1 MIFDP
6 YFFVLLVSLLI
17 LGNLFIR
24 MKGEKKAQLY
34 FNSII
39 LYLIILSISV
49 YSLSGTQESYFN
61 IISINP
67 FSLFFIMILTIGVL
81 LLNFLAYTQSND
93 YGDFALL
100 SSLALVGMY
109 LVVAAT
115 SLITIF
121 IGLELMSIP
130 SAFIIL
136 LSRRNSLEAAT
147 KFFIMASVAIALLSF
162 AIVLLYGASNSLM
175 LQAQNQGGLLNFAF
189 VLFIASIG
197 FEASV
202 FPFNVLLPDVY
213 EGSAAYA
220 TALLGG
226 INKKVGLAAL
236 MQVLIFL
243 FIGWSFVPELVALL
257 AVLAMFY
264 GNIVAL
270 MQNNLKRLL
279 AYSSISQVGYILIG
293 IAVANQAGVA
303 ASMFQIFAHMFLF
316 IGAMGIITWLERKGK
331 GEISDLIGL
340 YKENRV
346 CALALSLFL
355 LSLAGIPFTTGFMG
369 KFLLFLSAVNAGLA
383 WLALLGVV
391 NSVISIFYYAKVLT
405 AVYTDKLGTHHIKL
419 DSPTLAVILVCV
431 IITLLIG
438 IYPQPMIQLV
448 NGAAWYLFSGIR

>member
-1 MIFDP
+1 MIIDLS
-6 YFFVLLVSLLI
+6 FFGLLVSILV
-17 LGNLFIR
+17 LGNLFLR
-24 MKGEKKAQLY
+24 LTGRKRAQLY
-34 FNSII
+34 FSAIL
-39 LYLIILSISV
+39 LYLMIISISI
-49 YSLSGTQESYFN
+49 YSLSGAPAGYFN

-67 FSLFFIMILTIGVL
+67 FSLFFIMILTVGVL
-81 LLNFLAYTQSND
+81 LLHFLAYAQSKD

-109 LVVAAT
+109 LVVAA
-115 SLITIF
+115 SSFVAIF

-162 AIVLLYGASNSLM
+162 AIVLVYGATNSLA
-175 LQAQNQGGLLNFAF
+175 LQAQNQSSLLSFAF
-189 VLFIASIG
+189 VLFVASIG

-213 EGSAAYA
+213 QGSASYA

-236 MQVLIFL
+236 LQVLIFL
-243 FIGWSFVPELVALL
+243 FIGWSFVPMLVALL

-264 GNIVAL
+264 GNVVAL
-270 MQNNLKRLL
+270 LQNNLKRLL

-303 ASMFQIFAHMFLF
+303 ASIFQIFAHMFLF
-316 IGAMGIITWLERKGK
+316 IGAMGIIGWLESKNRN
-331 GEISDLIGL
+331 EISDLIGL
-340 YKENRV
+340 YKENRF

-355 LSLAGIPFTTGFMG
+355 LSLAGIPFTTGFIG
-369 KFLLFLSAVNAGLA
+369 KFLIFLSAVNSGLA
-383 WLALLGVV
+383 WLAFLGVV

-405 AVYTDKLGTHHIKL
+405 AMYTNKLGAYHVKL
-419 DSPTLAVILVCV
+419 DNPTFAVVLVCIV
-431 IITLLIG
+431 ITLLVG
-438 IYPQPMIQLV
+438 IYPQPMIQLA
-448 NGAAWYLFSGIR
+448 NSAAFYLFGGAR

>member
-1 MIFDP
+1 
-6 YFFVLLVSLLI
+6 
-17 LGNLFIR
+17 
-24 MKGEKKAQLY
+24 
-34 FNSII
+34 
-39 LYLIILSISV
+39 
-49 YSLSGTQESYFN
+49 
-61 IISINP
+61 
-67 FSLFFIMILTIGVL
+67 
-81 LLNFLAYTQSND
+81 
-93 YGDFALL
+93 
-100 SSLALVGMY
+100 
-109 LVVAAT
+109 
-115 SLITIF
+115 
-121 IGLELMSIP
+121 
-130 SAFIIL
+130 
-136 LSRRNSLEAAT
+136 
-147 KFFIMASVAIALLSF
+147 
-162 AIVLLYGASNSLM
+162 M